1 MSPSIAPSRRVPF
14 AVKPKLKTEL
24 ERLTELGVIA
34 PVDEPTN
41 WVSNLVVATKDS
53 GELRLCLDPKQLNK
67 ALQRE
72 RYSLPV
78 IEDVLPDLA
87 RAKVFTK
94 VDARNGYWH
103 VQLDNESSLL
113 TTFDTPFGQFRC
125 KRLPFGISVA
135 SEIFQ
140 KRLNQALDR
149 LDGLLTVHD
158 DMVIYGVG
166 DTEEEA
172 TEDHNRKLT
181 QFLDR
186 QE

>member
-1 MSPSIAPSRRVPF
+1 M
-14 AVKPKLKTEL
+14 
-24 ERLTELGVIA
+24 
-34 PVDEPTN
+34 
-41 WVSNLVVATKDS
+41 
-53 GELRLCLDPKQLNK
+53 
-67 ALQRE
+67 
-72 RYSLPV
+72 
-78 IEDVLPDLA
+78 LPDLA